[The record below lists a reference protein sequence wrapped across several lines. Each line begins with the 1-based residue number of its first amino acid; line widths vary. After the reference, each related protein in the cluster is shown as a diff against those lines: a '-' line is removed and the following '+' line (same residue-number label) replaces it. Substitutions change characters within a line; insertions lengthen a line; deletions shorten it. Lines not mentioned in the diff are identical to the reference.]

1 VSVGRGNDERLRI
14 SNLFAKRLLLFFWE
28 EGRKRK
34 KNRRAFNHDP
44 SRAQNTTMWCVHR
57 ALSLQASLL
66 SSTHHRRVSW
76 RQPTRAPSSAAAS
89 SHSQNMVDVA
99 GSLGHPE
106 DGIGAPK
113 LRVIPQKYLVGEEE
127 EALAALILSGAVDIN
142 ARAEHSGK
150 SPIHLAAW
158 RGSVA
163 TVCNGGKEIQNFFFS
178 LICTI

>member
-1 VSVGRGNDERLRI
+1 
-14 SNLFAKRLLLFFWE
+14 
-28 EGRKRK
+28 
-34 KNRRAFNHDP
+34 
-44 SRAQNTTMWCVHR
+44 
-57 ALSLQASLL
+57 
-66 SSTHHRRVSW
+66 
-76 RQPTRAPSSAAAS
+76 
-89 SHSQNMVDVA
+89 MVDVA